1 VQAGAVL
8 LFDFG
13 AQVAGYRS
21 DMTRT
26 LFVGEPT
33 ERDLAI
39 YELVARAQ
47 GSVIEALEAAV
58 AAGAGSVDGPPLPDG
73 RSLDAIG
80 RDLIAAAGHGAH
92 FGHGT
97 GHGIGLATH
106 EAPSLGKTAVQTPL
120 PSPTV
125 FSVEPGVYLDGEMGV
140 RIEDLVMLDAAA
152 GRVERLTRFPR
163 EVIIVGA

>member
-1 VQAGAVL
+1 VSGQVL

-26 LFVGEPT
+26 LFVGEPSA
-33 ERDLAI
+33 RDLAV
-39 YELVARAQ
+39 YETVERAQ
-47 GSVIEALEAAV
+47 GATIDAVEAAV
-58 AAGAGSVDGPPLPDG
+58 SAARGGAPMPNG
-73 RSLDAIG
+73 RTIDAVA
-80 RDLIAAAGHGAH
+80 RDVIEKAGHGEH

-106 EAPSLGKTAVQTPL
+106 EAPNLGKSAPETPL

-125 FSVEPGVYLDGEMGV
+125 FSVEPGIYVEGETGV
-140 RIEDLVMLDAAA
+140 RIEDLVAIDASA
-152 GRVERLTRFPR
+152 GTTRRLTRFPR
-163 EVIIVGA
+163 EVLVVGA

>member
-1 VQAGAVL
+1 VL

-26 LFVGEPT
+26 FFIGSPKD
-33 ERDLAI
+33 RDLAV
-39 YELVARAQ
+39 YDLVARAQ
-47 GSVIEALEAAV
+47 QASISLVEGAVASGAPIPSGRAVDAAARAVIE
-58 AAGAGSVDGPPLPDG
+58 
-73 RSLDAIG
+73 
-80 RDLIAAAGHGAH
+80 AAGHGAH

-106 EAPSLGKTAVQTPL
+106 ERPSLSRTAGDDPL
-120 PSPTV
+120 PTPTV
-125 FSVEPGVYLDGEMGV
+125 FSVEPGVYLAGRTGV
-140 RIEDLVMLDAAA
+140 RIEGLILLDAAA

-163 EVIIVGA
+163 EPLVLPA